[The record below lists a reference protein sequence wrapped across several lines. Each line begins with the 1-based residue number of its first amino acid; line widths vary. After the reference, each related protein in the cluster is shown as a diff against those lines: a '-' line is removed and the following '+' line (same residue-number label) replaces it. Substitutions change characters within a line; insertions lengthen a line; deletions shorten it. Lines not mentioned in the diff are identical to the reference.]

1 MYNSLNGFLID
12 NKEKL
17 DYDLCHEAGLDTYF
31 LGLVDHSNIYQPKRV
46 AVNGVKFETNSRA
59 FIDFTDTLCHFPQEF
74 NYAIYRLANFKID
87 YQVEIGETLDIRI
100 NLRQY
105 IINLLDFGNPHE
117 IKIIID
123 TFIVWRDT
131 LTKFAKRLPDSKKLL
146 AIPKDKPKT
155 PKNNATEKALISS
168 NSDLP
173 VVNDNVSKSPL
184 IIGTDLGNP
193 DSDWENVQKLLN
205 KQTDQKKQVAKTDD
219 SLSAAEI
226 ADIDEFDPLDD
237 DDDDLPKPS
246 KDMTNYVRNIL
257 DEIYDTLDG
266 NQKNS
271 YMLKA
276 VSHKNKHKQKKLQK
290 TRRKR

>member
-59 FIDFTDTLCHFPQEF
+59 FIDFTDTICHFPQEF

-105 IINLLDFGNPHE
+105 IINLLDFGSPHE
-117 IKIIID
+117 IKLIID

-131 LTKFAKRLPDSKKLL
+131 LTKFAKKLPDSKNLL
-146 AIPKDKPKT
+146 AIPKATVKAPK
-155 PKNNATEKALISS
+155 KNATEKALISS

-173 VVNDNVSKSPL
+173 VANENISKSPV

-193 DSDWENVQKLLN
+193 DSDWKNVQELLN
-205 KQTDQKKQVAKTDD
+205 KQTDQKEQTTKSDN

-226 ADIDEFDPLDD
+226 DDIDEFDPLIDD
-237 DDDDLPKPS
+237 EDDLPKPS
-246 KDMTNYVRNIL
+246 KDMTNYVRDIL
-257 DEIYDTLDG
+257 DGIYDTLDG

-271 YMLKA
+271 DRLKA
-276 VSHKNKHKQKKLQK
+276 VAHKNKQKQKKLQK